1 MLISVTWLK
10 RYFYYFYHVNY
21 LDIILIILLGLGLI
35 RGFSNGFIKEITSLV
50 ALLLGIFGAIKF
62 SDYTSSLLIEH
73 FNMSG
78 KYLPVLSFAIT
89 FLVIIIAIHFLGDI
103 LDKFFKLPVL
113 SLVNKIAGMVFGL
126 LKTALIVS
134 ILLVILGSLD
144 KHVNFLPK
152 DKINNSYLYEPVY
165 SLAPLIFNN
174 FKFEQYDFPRD
185 NKKKKGKGFQV

>member
-1 MLISVTWLK
+1 M
-10 RYFYYFYHVNY
+10 
-21 LDIILIILLGLGLI
+21 GLI

-50 ALLLGIFGAIKF
+50 ALIFGIFGAIKF
-62 SDYTSSLLIEH
+62 SDYTSSQLIEH

-89 FLVIIIAIHFLGDI
+89 FIIIIILVHFLGDL

-113 SLVNKIAGMVFGL
+113 SLVNRIAGLIFGL

-134 ILLVILGSLD
+134 ILLVILGYLD

-152 DKINNSYLYEPVY
+152 DKINNSYFYEPVY
-165 SLAPLIFNN
+165 SLAPLLFNN
-174 FKFEQYDFPRD
+174 FKFEQYDFPSD
-185 NKKKKGKGFQV
+185 KKKKKDKGLQV

>member
-1 MLISVTWLK
+1 M
-10 RYFYYFYHVNY
+10 NY
-21 LDIILIILLGLGLI
+21 LDIILIVLLGLGLI
-35 RGFSNGFIKEITSLV
+35 RGFSNGFIKEITSLA
-50 ALLLGIFGAIKF
+50 ALILGIFGAIKF
-62 SDYTSSLLIEH
+62 SDYTSSQLIEH

-113 SLVNKIAGMVFGL
+113 SLVNKIAGMIFGL

-144 KHVNFLPK
+144 KYANFLPK

-165 SLAPLIFNN
+165 NLTPLIFKN
-174 FKFEQYDFPRD
+174 FKFEHYNFPVD
-185 NKKKKGKGFQV
+185 KKKKKDKGLQV